1 MSKKMKKFNFK
12 NNQTSIIYKIF
23 SYLCLFYIICLP
35 LKAMSKKVSIVK
47 YNIPILVIASI
58 VIIMLS
64 KKRLSYELTI
74 KFKNATLW
82 VLLGTLIVS
91 VFCFELIREKY
102 VFSYSLINFWRNI
115 FVTDSYNNLFFF
127 SYNILIFF
135 ILAVLLTFNNT
146 HNIKEYYNKQRE
158 KDYSALYTNA
168 GFILIIFIAGLAFF
182 KELNQITENIFY
194 FIGITYLSA
203 LVGIS
208 VSRILINI
216 WDAINSLLKG
226 KSNE

>member
-1 MSKKMKKFNFK
+1 MKAVSTDINKI
-12 NNQTSIIYKIF
+12 QTSIIYKIF

-35 LKAMSKKVSIVK
+35 LKAITNNVSIVK
-47 YNIPILVIASI
+47 YNIPILVIAAI
-58 VIIMLS
+58 VIMVLS

-82 VLLGTLIVS
+82 VLLGMLIVS

-102 VFSYSLINFWRNI
+102 VFSYNLINFWRNI
-115 FVTDSYNNLFFF
+115 FVTDNYNNLFFF
-127 SYNILIFF
+127 SYNILTFF

-158 KDYSALYTNA
+158 KDYSALYTNS
-168 GFILIIFIAGLAFF
+168 GFILIIFIVGLTFF
-182 KELNQITENIFY
+182 KELNQITYNLFY

-203 LVGIS
+203 FIGMSI
-208 VSRILINI
+208 SRILINI
-216 WDAINSLLKG
+216 WDTINSLLKG
-226 KSNE
+226 KFYD